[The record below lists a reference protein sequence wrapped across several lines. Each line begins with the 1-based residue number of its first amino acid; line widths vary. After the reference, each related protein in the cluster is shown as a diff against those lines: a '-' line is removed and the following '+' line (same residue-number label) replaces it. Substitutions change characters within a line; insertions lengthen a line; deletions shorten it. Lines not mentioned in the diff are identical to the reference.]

1 MYETYKGYE
10 IRVSWN
16 DETFGFD
23 FSVRDKNGEK
33 IACSEA
39 SYFYDSNAL
48 KAAKEAVDNKLGG
61 LSQEQPGETEDG
73 LV

>member
-10 IRVSWN
+10 IRVRWN

-48 KAAKEAVDNKLGG
+48 KAAKEAVDQKIN
-61 LSQEQPGETEDG
+61 EE
-73 LV
+73 

>member
-10 IRVSWN
+10 IRVRWN

-39 SYFYDSNAL
+39 SYFYDGNAL
-48 KAAKEAVDNKLGG
+48 KAAKEAVDNKLAG

>member
-1 MYETYKGYE
+1 MNETYKGYE

-23 FSVRDKNGEK
+23 FSVWDKNGEK